1 MTRQVWMS
9 DSSTRMTVVP
19 VGGDVVISESS
30 WIEVSVG
37 GSRPEFRE
45 FGKDL
50 CYALLIL
57 AGHG

>member
-1 MTRQVWMS
+1 MS